1 MSGRSSQETSN
12 PKGACARAE
21 FLGTKVVYQIY
32 VRSFNDSNGDGI
44 GDLPGIT
51 QRLDYLQSSALTIC
65 GLLHFLFHL
74 NMTMATTLQIIA
86 TSSLSLAP
94 WLTSTNFQPR
104 QKSTASN

>member
-12 PKGACARAE
+12 PKGHCTRAE

-51 QRLDYLQSSALTIC
+51 QRLDYLQKSSALTIC
-65 GLLHFLFHL
+65 GLPVFCF
-74 NMTMATTLQIIA
+74 TPT
-86 TSSLSLAP
+86 
-94 WLTSTNFQPR
+94 
-104 QKSTASN
+104 